1 MISRLYFIISP
12 LTMTKTS
19 FEKSKINI
27 LLLEWVHES
36 AVETFREN
44 GYTNIEYIKW
54 ALDQDQL
61 IEKIKDVH
69 FIWIRSRTKLTK
81 EVLSHAKRLK
91 SIGCFCIGTNKV
103 DLETAKEM
111 GVAVFNAPFSNT
123 RSVAELVIAEIIL
136 LFRGIA
142 EKNALAHSWG
152 WLKSAVNSYEVRGK
166 NLWIVGYGHIGTQ
179 LGILAEDLGMNVY
192 YYDIEKKLSLW
203 NVKSKKTFKELLE
216 ISDVVSFHV
225 PETKDTKNMFNKE
238 TLAYMKEGRYLV
250 NASRGTVVEIDYLV
264 RYLESG
270 HILWAAI
277 DVFPSE
283 PKGKGEE
290 FVSPLR
296 AFDNVILTPHIG
308 WSTLEAQENIGFEVS
323 QKIVT
328 FSDNGSTIWAVNYPE
343 VSLPTFEWVTRII
356 HLHMN
361 VPWVLNKINE
371 AFAKNEINISAQYLQ
386 TNDKIGYMVMDVE
399 TDEVANILQELN
411 DIPGT
416 IRARVLY

>member
-1 MISRLYFIISP
+1 
-12 LTMTKTS
+12 MTKTS

-27 LLLEWVHES
+27 RLLEWVHES

-91 SIGCFCIGTNKV
+91 SIGCFCIGTNQV

-123 RSVAELVIAEIIL
+123 RSVAELVIAEIIF

-225 PETKDTKNMFNKE
+225 PETKDTKNMLNKE
-238 TLAYMKEGRYLV
+238 TLAYMKEGSYLV
-250 NASRGTVVEIDYLV
+250 NASRGTVVEIDDLV